1 MTNMN
6 HDKLKNQLL
15 EAKVKLEKRITTIHD
30 HARKPLDA
38 DSAEQAAQL
47 GNVAVVS
54 ALETEATEELADISA
69 ALQRLEDDGYG
80 ICVTCGEEISEQ
92 RLAVR
97 PESFECVDC
106 AEISPT

>member
-6 HDKLKNQLL
+6 QDKLRKKLL
-15 EAKVKLEKRITTIHD
+15 EAKVELEKRVTTIHD

-54 ALETEATEELADISA
+54 ALETEATEELADINA
-69 ALQRLEDDGYG
+69 ALQRLEDGSYG
-80 ICVTCGEEISEQ
+80 ICDSCGEEISEQ

-106 AEISPT
+106 ADISPI